1 MFKNKKKYS
10 KFKDDFIRDFACW
23 RADEMISMMNKNK
36 NYNAARLNGLNLTK
50 VVTIEM
56 ISCTTLCV
64 IVN

>member
-1 MFKNKKKYS
+1 
-10 KFKDDFIRDFACW
+10 
-23 RADEMISMMNKNK
+23 MISMMNKNK